1 MSSQVHQKNSLKKI
15 HCPKS
20 LNATLRGDQEEPA
33 VETIAKGVGFL
44 YLSKDHK
51 RLKYSIKVI
60 NLSSE
65 LTAAHFHQGG
75 VGVNGPILRPIEFIQ
90 RGTSWVAKGFW
101 NSKDQANPLNSKAVA
116 LLLTGGIYINVHTEQ
131 NAPGEV
137 RGQIFVCD
145 DEDYE
150 KTAKAKL
157 CNSCCQNQR
166 GDMYGWDN

>member
-1 MSSQVHQKNSLKKI
+1 MSQRYQKKSLKKI

-20 LNATLRGDQEEPA
+20 LNATLRGDQEEPE
-33 VETIAKGVGFL
+33 VETDAKGVGFF

-51 RLKYSIKVI
+51 RLKYSIKVVG
-60 NLSSE
+60 LSSE

-75 VGVNGPILRPIEFIQ
+75 VGVNGPVLRPIEFK
-90 RGTSWVAKGFW
+90 RKGSFWVAKGFW
-101 NSKDQANPLNSKAVA
+101 NSKDQEDPLNSRAVA
-116 LLLTGGIYINVHTEQ
+116 LLLTGGIYVNVHTEQ

-150 KTAKAKL
+150 KTAKTKL
-157 CNSCCQNQR
+157 CDSCCRNQR